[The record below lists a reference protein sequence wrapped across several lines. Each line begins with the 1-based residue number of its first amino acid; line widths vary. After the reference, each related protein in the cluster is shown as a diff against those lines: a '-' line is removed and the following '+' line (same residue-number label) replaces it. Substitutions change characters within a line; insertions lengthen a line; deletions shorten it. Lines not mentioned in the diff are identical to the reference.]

1 MKLLAEPNSVGWK
14 ECGWSIVAASNSS
27 WMWLMNWVRTNKTL
41 WIPVTLVLVSGTL
54 YRAIDTAND
63 SLVTLTSVRAL
74 TVLIMVLG
82 WLTARRKGAAKSVN
96 TLWALMILSSM
107 MLLVD
112 TLILAVPESATISA
126 GRQANR
132 AALAANLFGYGLV
145 MWLAVRFGSS
155 SVWHAGFIV
164 FGYAAVFEPTW
175 PFLSPGLDEITFFA
189 ARLLSIAIAFIVVVL
204 ISIGFQ
210 SFDERTPGQ
219 QRPLVMALIATSVVR
234 IIAENAP
241 AAFFT
246 LLPAIDAVIFGV
258 GSYAIG
264 NGAVM
269 ALTWL
274 TMRSLGTRSPVT
286 KR

>member
-1 MKLLAEPNSVGWK
+1 M
-14 ECGWSIVAASNSS
+14 
-27 WMWLMNWVRTNKTL
+27 MNWLRTNKAL
-41 WIPVTLVLVSGTL
+41 WIPVTLVLVTGTL

-63 SLVTLTSVRAL
+63 SLATLTSIRAL
-74 TVLIMVLG
+74 AAVIMVLG
-82 WLTARRKGAAKSVN
+82 WLVARQKGASKSVN
-96 TLWALMILSSM
+96 TLWALMILCSM

-132 AALAANLFGYGLV
+132 ATLAANLFGYGLV
-145 MWLAVRFGSS
+145 MWLAVRVGSS

-175 PFLSPGLDEITFFA
+175 PFLSPGLDEITFFT
-189 ARLLSIAIAFIVVVL
+189 ARLVSIAIAFIVVVL

-219 QRPLVMALIATSVVR
+219 QRRLVMALIVASVVR
-234 IIAENAP
+234 ITAENAP

-246 LLPAIDAVIFGV
+246 LLPAIDAAIFGV

-269 ALTWL
+269 AITWL
-274 TMRSLGTRSPVT
+274 TMRSLSSRA
-286 KR
+286 R